1 MYVLVIL
8 LCILA
13 FFTKDIHNSLLRYS
27 TGGVLA
33 VLSILYTL
41 TILKKSLGINLIY
54 EFKKRL
60 NKKNIPA
67 NLSFLSFV
75 ADIKRTQNHIH
86 QPQIFTLGTGSQISD
101 IRFRPT

>member
-1 MYVLVIL
+1 MTWIMKRQYGIRFERRVISMYVLVIL

-60 NKKNIPA
+60 NKAK
-67 NLSFLSFV
+67 
-75 ADIKRTQNHIH
+75 
-86 QPQIFTLGTGSQISD
+86 
-101 IRFRPT
+101 